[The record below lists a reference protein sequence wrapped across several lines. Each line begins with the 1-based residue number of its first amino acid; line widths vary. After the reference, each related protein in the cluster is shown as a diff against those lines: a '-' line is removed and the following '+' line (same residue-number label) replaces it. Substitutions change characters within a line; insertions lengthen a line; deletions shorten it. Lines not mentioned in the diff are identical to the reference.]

1 MKKILI
7 SLAAAIVALT
17 AGAQEKR
24 MAVVETSTC
33 YMRLQPDYESAL
45 ETQEEVISA
54 YRLLSAIGKLTP
66 TGLGLSV
73 EQYDP
78 SVYYNDVANKWIGWG
93 IDE

>member
-1 MKKILI
+1 LDGVIREANVGQRTVLDV
-7 SLAAAIVALT
+7 LDAE
-17 AGAQEKR
+17 QEHLDNQVQLVR
-24 MAVVETSTC
+24 AH
-33 YMRLQPDYESAL
+33 R
-45 ETQEEVISA
+45 EEVISA